1 MNRISISIIALLTL
15 CSFGAYADPKIP
27 AAQVSVNPAL
37 LSHSAST
44 TVQAVLKDL
53 DSAIP
58 GSATTTTPGTVRFAT
73 PAEALAGTSINSVI
87 TPADLKAVMGSA
99 PAITAFVTFSGN
111 GTIIGTSFNVSSV
124 THSGTGGYVVNFQSA
139 MSNANYG
146 VVCSE
151 ATQNSFSSGSNL
163 GINADVSPTTLNV
176 TLRANWGG
184 DNTAGTYD
192 PVRSTVIIYGGK

>member
-73 PAEALAGTSINSVI
+73 PAEVNAGTSTI
-87 TPADLKAVMGSA
+87 TAVSPADIKIMIGSV
-99 PAITAFVTFSGN
+99 PPVTAFVVFNSSGGILGN
-111 GTIIGTSFNVSSV
+111 SFNVSSV
-124 THSGTGGYVVNFQSA
+124 NPEGTGRYVVNFSSA

-146 VVCSE
+146 VVCTGSGRFE
-151 ATQNSFSSGSNL
+151 GSTVAT
-163 GINADVSPTTLNV
+163 AYDTAPTT
-176 TLRANWGG
+176 TSITITAGYGG
-184 DNTAGTYD
+184 DNTVGAFD
-192 PVRSTVIIYGGK
+192 PFRTTLIIYGGK